1 MFFKGVLTN
10 CLQCAFDG
18 ECHTKSCECRTLH
31 SISGVAFILLR
42 LLACQQEELDLTRLM
57 KLASFG
63 ALVHGSTGHFFY
75 NFLDSK
81 MPGTTA
87 LTVVKKVFIDQVSR
101 PANPYSLAQLP
112 SSQFPR
118 PLPVLCLTNSTAPCV
133 AAVCSTFVFPPC
145 LVLGAYFEYH
155 HSSIQEHF
163 VFSTSGLVGRYVL
176 FSPEGNTR
184 STVV

>member
-1 MFFKGVLTN
+1 MCAKFRSRRAASRCCPRCMLPERIHRGFLVLASNLNFEALLRRHSQPHCFLKVYSPTACN
-10 CLQCAFDG
+10 ALTYKLLAFDG
-18 ECHTKSCECRTLH
+18 ECRTKSCECRTLH

-118 PLPVLCLTNSTAPCV
+118 PLPVLCLTNSTHPV
-133 AAVCSTFVFPPC
+133 
-145 LVLGAYFEYH
+145 
-155 HSSIQEHF
+155 
-163 VFSTSGLVGRYVL
+163 
-176 FSPEGNTR
+176 
-184 STVV
+184 